1 MPPASKMLKI
11 WFGCGCNRQSV
22 NEDCNIYRNPLVAS
36 FTPQNKT
43 EKQNMKTTKT
53 SRKAGFTLV
62 EIMIVVA
69 IIGLLAAI
77 AIPNFIKA
85 RATSQQNACIN
96 NLRQIDG
103 AINEWAMETG
113 QSNGASVPSAQ
124 TVSAYI
130 KLNAGNS
137 VPTCPAGGSYSTTTV
152 GDNPQVSCSLS
163 TLNTP
168 HKLP

>member
-1 MPPASKMLKI
+1 MK
-11 WFGCGCNRQSV
+11 
-22 NEDCNIYRNPLVAS
+22 
-36 FTPQNKT
+36 TNKT
-43 EKQNMKTTKT
+43 A
-53 SRKAGFTLV
+53 RKAGFTLV

-96 NLRQIDG
+96 NLRQIDA

-113 QSNGASVPSAQ
+113 QSNGSAVGGIT

-130 KLNAGNS
+130 KLNSGS
-137 VPTCPAGGSYSTTTV
+137 SIPSCPANGTY
-152 GDNPQVSCSLS
+152 
-163 TLNTP
+163 
-168 HKLP
+168 

>member
-1 MPPASKMLKI
+1 
-11 WFGCGCNRQSV
+11 V
-22 NEDCNIYRNPLVAS
+22 S
-36 FTPQNKT
+36 FAPQNEI
-43 EKQNMKTTKT
+43 EKMKTTET
-53 SRKAGFTLV
+53 PRKAGFTLV

-113 QSNGASVPSAQ
+113 QSNGATVTSVA

-130 KLNAGNS
+130 KMNSNNS
-137 VPTCPAGGSYSTTTV
+137 VPSCPAGGTYSTSTV
-152 GDNPQVSCSLS
+152 GATPQVSCSLS
-163 TLNTP
+163 TLSTP
-168 HKLP
+168 HALP